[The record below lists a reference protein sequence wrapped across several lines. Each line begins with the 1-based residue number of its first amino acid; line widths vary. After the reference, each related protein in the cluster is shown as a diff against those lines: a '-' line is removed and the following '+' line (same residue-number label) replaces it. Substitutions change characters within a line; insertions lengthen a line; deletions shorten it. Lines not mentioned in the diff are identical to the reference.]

1 MTNATGDLPDDLA
14 GCACGVCG
22 GGRRPRLYLEGRAAE
37 TYRFDGAPPAT
48 IGRRALLGLAG
59 FAAFA
64 AVAPAEA
71 ATPRQSAAQA
81 QTVRPGGRR
90 LMLNSVN
97 TGERFNGVV
106 WANGRFNPASVTL
119 LNRIMRDPRSGAM
132 MRCDV
137 RLYDLLAR
145 LQGRIRQPF
154 YLVSGYRSRQTNF
167 AMARASSNVARNSF
181 HTRGMA
187 ADIYVQG
194 MAPETL
200 ARHAREIGAGGVGL
214 YEGSNFIH
222 VDTGPARSWV
232 Y

>member
-1 MTNATGDLPDDLA
+1 MTSSSGALVDELA
-14 GCACGVCG
+14 GCACEICG
-22 GGRRPRLYLEGRAAE
+22 GGRKPRLYVEGHAAE
-37 TYRFDGAPPAT
+37 GFRFDGSAPVAL
-48 IGRRALLGLAG
+48 GRRALLGLAG
-59 FAAFA
+59 LAAFA
-64 AVAPAEA
+64 AIVPAEA
-71 ATPRQSAAQA
+71 ATPRQSNAQA
-81 QTVRPGGRR
+81 QAARQAGRR
-90 LMLNSVN
+90 LMLNNVN

-106 WANGRFNPASVTL
+106 WANGRFNPASVTQ

-154 YLVSGYRSRQTNF
+154 NLVSGYRSRQTNF

-187 ADIYVQG
+187 ADIYVEG

-222 VDTGPARSWV
+222 IDTGPARSWV